1 MKQATYQT
9 LLVTIATTLT
19 ILITACATSLYWQH
33 EAITHHA
40 AKFEANSWGLVSYH
54 WNDEYAQVIDPNDS
68 LVPPP
73 LVLKSAK

>member
-1 MKQATYQT
+1 MSTKTYQI

-19 ILITACATSLYWQH
+19 IAITSCASTLYWQH
-33 EAITHHA
+33 QACIHHA

-73 LVLKSAK
+73 LVLKNAK

>member
-1 MKQATYQT
+1 MSTKTYQT

-19 ILITACATSLYWQH
+19 IAITACATSLYWQH
-33 EAITHHA
+33 QACTHHA

-54 WNDEYAQVIDPNDS
+54 WSDEYAQVIDPNDS

-73 LVLKSAK
+73 LVLKNAK